1 MGTAGSLIVSRVY
14 AVSMKTLCVDLRGR
28 SETIKLEAE
37 KVVDDHNELTL
48 TAFDKRG
55 EKIGVF
61 NLSDVMGWRLE
72 E

>member
-1 MGTAGSLIVSRVY
+1 
-14 AVSMKTLCVDLRGR
+14 MKTLCVDLRGR